1 MSSYSPEYIAELLNY
16 SSGDIITADEFN
28 ILLNKLIHQGDHNSA
43 WLDYLDRVG
52 IPAAVAEI
60 AAGDIS
66 EYIAE
71 AVSEEIAQLTAD
83 SNLKTTGYIDKKYLC
98 VIDTATGT
106 YVESD
111 NVKVTRWYT
120 PTTGDYEH
128 GVFNAYAGAT
138 ITALTEEQRVTDGD
152 ALTAHLTGDKA
163 KQYKLI
169 YQNKAVPLAASY
181 LRGAY
186 FGYLYNTSGFVNIA
200 DLAEYKY
207 NYPVVPIET
216 ESLAES
222 ALLNTNMNQFLMIA
236 VPYSTWESADRALF
250 DKFVTDNN
258 FVTVY
263 ASDLV
268 ELVLNSVNLKTNTT
282 VYNTNKVIDKTSD
295 NTVSDEAYINFNG
308 TKIKVSDI
316 FKRSELNFDLE
327 DVMLKTVDE
336 LTFDT
341 GVGEDGTTLQIYKA
355 GTLIFEET
363 LGDDNVHIN
372 KVSEDVAH
380 PVCVT
385 RTTAGSE
392 KPSVATNVTINNTAK
407 TLSVD
412 GKTVVTINSY
422 NPTTHTLVLNL

>member
-1 MSSYSPEYIAELLNY
+1 MSSYNPEYISELLNY

-28 ILLNKLIHQGDHNSA
+28 LLLNKLIHQGDHNSE

-98 VIDTATGT
+98 VIDTATGI
-106 YVESD
+106 YSESD

-120 PTTGDYEH
+120 PSTGNYTH

-138 ITALTEEQRVTDGD
+138 ITTLTEEQRITDGNS
-152 ALTAHLTGDKA
+152 LTAHLTGDKA

-181 LRGAY
+181 LKGAY

-200 DLAEYKY
+200 DLAEHKY
-207 NYPVVPIET
+207 NYPVVPIDT
-216 ESLAES
+216 EALVEAALA
-222 ALLNTNMNQFLMIA
+222 NTNMNQFLMIA
-236 VPYSTWESADRALF
+236 VPYSNWEAADKELF
-250 DKFVTDNN
+250 DAFVEAND

-263 ASDLV
+263 ASDLI
-268 ELVLNSVNLKTNTT
+268 ELVLNSVKLKTNTT
-282 VYNTNKVIDKTSD
+282 VHNTNKVIDKTSD
-295 NTVSDEAYINFNG
+295 NVVSDEAYINFNG
-308 TKIKVSDI
+308 SKIK
-316 FKRSELNFDLE
+316 LE
-327 DVMLKTVDE
+327 DIMLKSLSE

-341 GVGEDGTTLQIYKA
+341 GVGADGTTLKIYKA

-363 LGDDNVHIN
+363 LGDNNIHIN
-372 KVSEDVAH
+372 EISGNTVH
-380 PVCVT
+380 PVCVN
-385 RTTAGSE
+385 RTTAGIE
-392 KPSVATNVTINNTAK
+392 KPGVATNVTIDNAARTMRI
-407 TLSVD
+407 D
-412 GKTVVTINSY
+412 GKTVATIISY
-422 NPTTHTLVLNL
+422 NPITHTLVLNV

>member
-1 MSSYSPEYIAELLNY
+1 MSSYSPEYISELLNY

-28 ILLNKLIHQGDHNSA
+28 LLLNKLIHQGDHNSE
-43 WLDYLDRVG
+43 WLDYLDRIG

-71 AVSEEIAQLTAD
+71 VVSEEIAQLTAD
-83 SNLKTTGYIDKKYLC
+83 SNLKTTGYIDKRYLC

-120 PTTGDYEH
+120 PSTGNYAH

-138 ITALTEEQRVTDGD
+138 ITTLTEEQRITDGNS
-152 ALTAHLTGDKA
+152 LTAHLTGDKA

-181 LRGAY
+181 LKGAY
-186 FGYLYNTSGFVNIA
+186 FGYLYNTSGFVHIA
-200 DLAEYKY
+200 DLAEHKY

-216 ESLAES
+216 ESLAEA
-222 ALLNTNMNQFLMIA
+222 ALVHTNMNQFLMIA
-236 VPYSTWESADRALF
+236 VPYSNWEAADRALF
-250 DKFVTDNN
+250 DDFVVNN
-258 FVTVY
+258 DFVTVY

-268 ELVLNSVNLKTNTT
+268 ELVLNSVKLKTNTT
-282 VYNTNKVIDKTSD
+282 VYNTNKVIDKSSD
-295 NTVSDEAYINFNG
+295 NVVSDEAYVSFNG
-308 TKIKVSDI
+308 KKIA
-316 FKRSELNFDLE
+316 LE
-327 DVMLKTVDE
+327 DIMLKTLEE

-341 GVGEDGTTLQIYKA
+341 GTGEDGTTLQIYKA
-355 GTLIFEET
+355 GELIFEET
-363 LGDDNVHIN
+363 LGDDNIHIN
-372 KVSEDVAH
+372 RVSGDTVH

-385 RTTAGSE
+385 RTTEGSE
-392 KPSVATNVTINNTAK
+392 KPGVATNVTINNTTK
-407 TLSVD
+407 TMSID
-412 GKTVVTINSY
+412 GKKVVTIISY
-422 NPTTHTLVLNL
+422 DALTHTLVLDV